1 MRLNAALG
9 DFVGTHT
16 VQGRTPEPG
25 SFLLAATART
35 LYASR
40 CGYLAGGVAGRW
52 ACACI
57 LRYSARIALLSAP

>member
-1 MRLNAALG
+1 MLRWANSPTAP
-9 DFVGTHT
+9 FRVE
-16 VQGRTPEPG
+16 GRNQG
-25 SFLLAATART
+25 SFLLVFPRT

-57 LRYSARIALLSAP
+57 LRYSARIVLLLAL

>member
-1 MRLNAALG
+1 MLRWANSPTAPSR
-9 DFVGTHT
+9 VE
-16 VQGRTPEPG
+16 GRNQG
-25 SFLLAATART
+25 SFLLVFPWR

-57 LRYSARIALLSAP
+57 LRYSPRIVLLAP